1 MLDLVPDRDGE
12 HHACDEEDDEH
23 DPEPNPGA
31 LRALAVRDARLPASA
46 VQTHGLL
53 DLLVVDDGHVLRF
66 QLTQRLRHAVKCK
79 GRTPVGAMLHTMQP
93 MAFHDRDIPGESLF
107 ERGIIG
113 IGDRLGLLAGV
124 VLAVS
129 AFTGWY
135 SGPGEGVKVSV
146 MGWDTGVAGK
156 VVFFLGIAVVVVI
169 ALREVGVQMPATVP
183 ESLLTIALGAA
194 ATIIVLIRTISKPD
208 DFFFAGRGVGIWISL
223 IAAIAVIVAGLLQ
236 ASEEL

>member
-12 HHACDEEDDEH
+12 HHAGNEENDEH
-23 DPEPNPGA
+23 DPEPHPGA
-31 LRALAVRDARLPASA
+31 LRALAVRDARLAASA

-53 DLLVVDDGHVLRF
+53 DALVVDDGHVLRF
-66 QLTQRLRHAVKCK
+66 HLTQRLGHALKCK
-79 GRTPVGAMLHTMQP
+79 RRTRPGAMLHTMQP
-93 MAFHDRDIPGESLF
+93 MAFQDRDIPRESLF
-107 ERGIIG
+107 ERGILG

-135 SGPGEGVKVSV
+135 SGEGEGVKVSV

-156 VVFFLGIAVVVVI
+156 VVFFLGIAVVLVI
-169 ALREVGVQMPATVP
+169 VAARGGRPDAGGRAGEPAHDR
-183 ESLLTIALGAA
+183 ARRA
-194 ATIIVLIRTISKPD
+194 ATIIVLVRVISMPD

-223 IAAIAVIVAGLLQ
+223 VAAIAVIVAGLLQ